1 MKTKY
6 RFHLAC
12 TQKQLLSAVC
22 ACLSIACIGGYLVG
36 RYCDQAILGEYK
48 SLKTR
53 LSYVRAYE
61 QELKLRALA
70 LQSTLKEARDLEHF
84 DTGGRTDN
92 KSNGLS
98 GKRLSS
104 NAAAS
109 NSAVGGR
116 QEGGVGGGEPRK
128 AAVISLSG
136 KQENKAELLSV
147 VDFVDQQIDRVRS
160 YPLGSPVVGNV
171 TSYFGKR
178 SSPFNGRPDFHAG
191 VDISIDRSTPVKAVA
206 DGIVIMSG
214 YKGAY
219 GKVIVVDHGNGFE
232 TLYGH
237 LSQISAR
244 PGEKV
249 CRGEIIGNVGSTG
262 RSTGPHL
269 HYEVR
274 KNGEPQNPI
283 PYLELAQ
290 TLKAFG

>member
-22 ACLSIACIGGYLVG
+22 VCLSIACVGGYLVG
-36 RYCDQAILGEYK
+36 RYCDQAILGEFK

-61 QELKLRALA
+61 QELKLRAHA

-84 DTGGRTDN
+84 DTGGRTDST
-92 KSNGLS
+92 KAGLS
-98 GKRLSS
+98 GKRFS
-104 NAAAS
+104 A
-109 NSAVGGR
+109 NSAVSGQVR
-116 QEGGVGGGEPRK
+116 EQGGVGGGEPRK

-136 KQENKAELLSV
+136 KLENKADSLSLI
-147 VDFVDQQIDRVRS
+147 DFVDQQIDRVRS

-171 TSYFGKR
+171 TSDFGKR
-178 SSPFNGRPDFHAG
+178 RSPFTGRPDFHSG

-206 DGIVIMSG
+206 DGVVIMSG

-219 GKVIVVDHGNGFE
+219 GKVVVVDHGNGFE
-232 TLYGH
+232 TVYGH
-237 LSQISAR
+237 LSQISAK

-249 CRGEIIGNVGSTG
+249 CRGEIVGNVGSTG

-269 HYEVR
+269 HFEVR

-283 PYLELAQ
+283 PYMELAQ